1 MNRLIF
7 LVLSLIPLQTSFSQ
21 WLMINSP
28 SNVNDLIISSSGKM
42 LAATNTGLY
51 ISTDNGTTWDSTFN
65 NLNINKIKKDNL
77 GNIYFNS
84 GELYKSSDD
93 GINWLNCFNS
103 NSDLLIVN
111 FDISSN
117 NDIVIAAKYWYNYIL
132 KSEDNGNNWD
142 TLGTFASM
150 QSVDRILGITQNS
163 SNSIFFSSYYHTSG
177 GIVIESK
184 LLWRTTDNGAYWERI
199 NSGVY
204 FNNIY
209 FFQDTMYL
217 AAENNGAYISPSGI
231 YKSYNEGD
239 TLIIINNGLINK
251 NTKKIIITPGNILL
265 CFTYDGIY
273 RSLDA
278 GNYWQKLNLIGLL
291 GGIKS
296 IYFSDEGVLYAC
308 TTNGIGVF
316 SGELPV
322 ELTSFIASH
331 SLNKVQINWQTATEL
346 NNQGFEIQRKF
357 ENSDWITIGFRTGK
371 GTKTEPT
378 SYFYEDDISEL
389 NFDKLYYRLKQ
400 IDFNGTF
407 SYSAEVEVITQP
419 LDFALY
425 QNYPNPFN
433 PSTIINFA
441 VKDAGLVSLKVYDIL
456 GSEVATL
463 VNETKVAGNFAVEF
477 NAANLPSGVY
487 IYTLQ
492 INGYTES
499 KKMLLLK

>member
-1 MNRLIF
+1 
-7 LVLSLIPLQTSFSQ
+7 
-21 WLMINSP
+21 MINSP
-28 SNVNDLIISSSGKM
+28 SNVNDLLITSSGKM
-42 LAATNTGLY
+42 LAATTAGLY
-51 ISTDNGTTWDSTFN
+51 VSTDNGTTWDSTFN
-65 NLNINKIKKDNL
+65 NLNINKIKNDNL
-77 GNIYFNS
+77 GNIFFNS
-84 GELYKSSDD
+84 GQLYKSSND

-111 FDISSN
+111 FDISSD

-132 KSEDNGNNWD
+132 KSEDNGNTWD

-150 QSVDRILGITQNS
+150 QSVDRIMGITQNS
-163 SNSIFFSSYYHTSG
+163 ANSIFFSSYYHTSG

-239 TLIIINNGLINK
+239 TLILINNGLINK

-278 GNYWQKLNLIGLL
+278 GNYWQKLNLLGLL

-308 TTNGIGVF
+308 TTSGIGVF
-316 SGELPV
+316 TGELPV
-322 ELTSFIASH
+322 ELTSFASFV
-331 SLNKVQINWQTATEL
+331 SQNQVQLCWQTATEL

-357 ENSDWITIGFRTGK
+357 ENSDWVTIGFRTGK
-371 GTKTEPT
+371 GTTTEPT
-378 SYFYEDDISEL
+378 SYFYEDDISEISVTKIL
-389 NFDKLYYRLKQ
+389 YRLKQ
-400 IDFNGTF
+400 MDFDGTV
-407 SYSAEVEVITQP
+407 SYSDEVEVVTQP
-419 LDFALY
+419 FNYALL

-433 PSTIINFA
+433 PETIIKYEIPQISN
-441 VKDAGLVSLKVYDIL
+441 VKIEVFDVLGRVVKVLVDEQKTAGRYEIKFDASSLASGIYYYRIK
-456 GSEVATL
+456 A
-463 VNETKVAGNFAVEF
+463 NEFVQT
-477 NAANLPSGVY
+477 
-487 IYTLQ
+487 
-492 INGYTES
+492 
-499 KKMLLLK
+499 KKMMLIK